1 MVELG
6 ALEVT
11 KVPLNKGSKGEKQ
24 CQEEDLS
31 SLYPFNRLKVLVE
44 ECHLN
49 ALEQK
54 QKRSST

>member
-44 ECHLN
+44 D
-49 ALEQK
+49 
-54 QKRSST
+54 